1 MKIIF
6 TLDYIKKTTSFKIYI
21 FLFTTTFQ
29 FSFPFRDRRRL
40 LLFNGVLSAQ
50 ESPKELML
58 LCMNYDVVLRLENVE
73 SQH

>member
-6 TLDYIKKTTSFKIYI
+6 TLHYIKKTASFKIYI
-21 FLFTTTFQ
+21 LLFTTTFQ
-29 FSFPFRDRRRL
+29 FSFPFRDRRSL

-58 LCMNYDVVLRLENVE
+58 FCMNYDVVLRLENVE
-73 SQH
+73 SQD